1 MINSA
6 PARLVSSISTASN
19 LVHRAPAP
27 SHQYQRG
34 GTNLWH
40 VESEIDSSRVDQLSA
55 ENAAL
60 RKSVALLEAQIADQ
74 AARTNE
80 IIAQSQET
88 TYWLSRWHV
97 DLNSLMMK
105 PGAAQF
111 RGLLRAVRAPVRLAK
126 KIKRAIVR

>member
-1 MINSA
+1 
-6 PARLVSSISTASN
+6 
-19 LVHRAPAP
+19 
-27 SHQYQRG
+27 
-34 GTNLWH
+34 

-60 RKSVALLEAQIADQ
+60 RESVALLEAQIADQ